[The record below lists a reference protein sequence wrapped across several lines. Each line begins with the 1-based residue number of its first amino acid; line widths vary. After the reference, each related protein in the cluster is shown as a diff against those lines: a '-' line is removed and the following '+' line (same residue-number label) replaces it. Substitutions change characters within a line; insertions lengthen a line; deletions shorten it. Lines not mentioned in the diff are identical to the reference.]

1 MNKYVQLFRSLKG
14 IADAGVPLRRFVAP
28 NLVLLALE
36 MVSLFL
42 LARLVQSVLSMAA
55 GTHPDLWPVA
65 MLTAILVLK
74 SFVNA
79 WLLWVVYANFR
90 TNEMIL
96 RRLCLD
102 MARAAP
108 SRQLRGESI
117 ETVTHQINVYPPNL
131 TYNVYG
137 QLMRLMS
144 DLLVAVCVLLAML
157 WLNFR
162 ISSLIV
168 AIFAILTYAVGSV
181 TFRKSVR
188 AGHVS
193 ETTTMTLVNQIARYL
208 RGRNEVVGGG
218 LDPIFRAEI
227 EETNLETSAS
237 RATFNYLTLV
247 PRFVFDGVLG
257 VVILA
262 IILAVTSG
270 WAPMSQRDLSFIMA
284 AALKLAPYL
293 TSILAGLL
301 QIGFA
306 KSIMDGYAD
315 VKRKLAEPQD
325 LARPV
330 TVELS
335 HENGV
340 VRLFIAA
347 QGKEV
352 LASNGDILLLKGRS
366 GSGKT
371 TIAEMIADV
380 AEGRIGHDNPEARRH
395 IAYCSQFPTVLN
407 VSLRA
412 NVSAENAKD
421 APALIERYGI
431 SHFADTETLNEN
443 TLSGGERQRIG
454 LVRAINQTREIVIF
468 DEPSASIGK
477 AYAGK
482 IKEDIQHLAAAGALV
497 VISTHD
503 ILFDDIATKALELT

>member
-1 MNKYVQLFRSLKG
+1 MNKALQLLKSLKA
-14 IADAGVPLRRFVAP
+14 IAEAGVPLRHFLLPNFVQ
-28 NLVLLALE
+28 LALE
-36 MVSLFL
+36 MLSLSL
-42 LARLVQSVLSMAA
+42 LARLVQSVLTMAG
-55 GTHPDLWPVA
+55 GTPPSIWPLVGLTGVLVA
-65 MLTAILVLK
+65 K

-79 WLLWVVYANFR
+79 WLLWVVYSGFR
-90 TNEMIL
+90 RNEVIL
-96 RRLCLD
+96 RQLCLD
-102 MARAAP
+102 LARSAP
-108 SRQLRGESI
+108 SRQLRSESI

-144 DLLVAVCVLLAML
+144 DLLIAACMLLAML
-157 WLNFR
+157 WINFKL
-162 ISSLIV
+162 SALIV
-168 AIFAILTYAVGSV
+168 VLFAILTYAVGSI
-181 TFRKSVR
+181 TFRKSVH

-193 ETTTMTLVNQIARYL
+193 ETTTLTLVNQIARYL

-218 LDPIFRAEI
+218 LDPIFRGEI
-227 EETNLETSAS
+227 EDTNRVTSTA

-247 PRFVFDGVLG
+247 PRIVFDGVLG

-262 IILAVTSG
+262 VILAVSSG

-306 KSIMDGYAD
+306 KSIVDGYSD
-315 VKRKLAEPQD
+315 VKRKLAESPD
-325 LARPV
+325 LVRPV
-330 TVELS
+330 TVDLS

-340 VRLFIAA
+340 ARLFIVA

-352 LASNGDILLLKGRS
+352 SASNGDILLLKGRS

-380 AEGRIGHDNPEARRH
+380 AEGRIGNDDSRARRH

-407 VSLRA
+407 VSLCA
-412 NVSAENAKD
+412 NVSAEKAED
-421 APALIERYGI
+421 TTALIERYGI
-431 SHFADTETLNEN
+431 AHFSQTEILNEN

-454 LVRAINQTREIVIF
+454 IIRAINQTREIVVF
-468 DEPSASIGK
+468 DEPTASIGT
-477 AYAGK
+477 AYANK
-482 IKEDIQHLAAAGALV
+482 IKEDIGRLAASGALV
-497 VISTHD
+497 VILTHD
-503 ILFDDIATKALELT
+503 VLFDDIATKTLELA